1 MATYQAYC
9 KDGSG
14 VYPLGSGRIVHSYT
28 IAANSAKNWYRIGQS
43 TVGQLHPMHAQ
54 FILRASNPQAG
65 VNYYQSWF
73 VDLEVYGQQA
83 GLRVMGNSA
92 SPISQI
98 RVLYEN
104 TAPAVS
110 DSKLSY
116 IDIYLDYV
124 LANATSIEIEEVLVH
139 GMGFLADGAIAAS
152 SVPSG
157 YENRAQ
163 GVYANGILYCSLSSL
178 SDQASYTR
186 LQYTNISA
194 NTTLAVNTTYAMR
207 VLNCT
212 GTITLTLPSPNS
224 NQGWFLIKNNGTGT
238 ITLKPATASVYF
250 DNVSANI
257 TLAPKEA
264 IMLACQSSGHYS
276 ILVDGRIASTVSALA
291 TRVATL
297 EDWQGMFRA

>member
-65 VNYYQSWF
+65 VGYYQSWF
-73 VDLEVYGQQA
+73 VDLEVYGQRA
-83 GLRVMGNSA
+83 GIRVMGNSE

-104 TAPAVS
+104 TASAVS

-157 YENRAQ
+157 YENMAQ
-163 GVYANGILYCSLSSL
+163 GVFANGILYCSLS
-178 SDQASYTR
+178 DQASCTR
-186 LQYTNISA
+186 LRYTNISA

-212 GTITLTLPSPNS
+212 GTITLTIPTANS

-297 EDWQGMFRA
+297 EDWAGMFRA

>member
-9 KDGSG
+9 KDGSS

-65 VNYYQSWF
+65 VGYYQSWF

-83 GLRVMGNSA
+83 GIRVMGNSA
-92 SPISQI
+92 APINQV

-104 TAPAVS
+104 TASAVS
-110 DSKLSY
+110 DSKLTY
-116 IDIYLDYV
+116 IDVYLNYV
-124 LANATSIEIEEVLVH
+124 LANATSVEIEEVLVQ
-139 GMGFLADGAIAAS
+139 GMGFLADGALATS
-152 SVPSG
+152 TVPSG

-163 GVYANGILYCSLSSL
+163 GAYSNGISYCSLS
-178 SDQASYTR
+178 DQTSYAR

-194 NTTLAVNTTYAMR
+194 NTTLVVNTTYAMR

-212 GTITLTLPSPNS
+212 GTITLTIPTVNS

-238 ITLKPATASVYF
+238 ITLKPATTSVYF

-257 TLAPKEA
+257 ILAPKES

-297 EDWQGMFRA
+297 EDWAGMFRA

>member
-65 VNYYQSWF
+65 VGYYQSWF

-104 TAPAVS
+104 TASAVS

-116 IDIYLDYV
+116 IDIYLNYV

-157 YENRAQ
+157 YENMAQ
-163 GVYANGILYCSLSSL
+163 GVYAKGILYCSL

-212 GTITLTLPSPNS
+212 GTITLTIPTANS

-297 EDWQGMFRA
+297 EDWAGMFRA

>member
-65 VNYYQSWF
+65 VGYYQSWF

-83 GLRVMGNSA
+83 GIRVMGNSG

-104 TAPAVS
+104 TASAVS

-116 IDIYLDYV
+116 IDIYLNYV

-139 GMGFLADGAIAAS
+139 GMGFFADGAIAAS

-157 YENRAQ
+157 YENMAQ
-163 GVYANGILYCSLSSL
+163 GVYANGILYCSL

-224 NQGWFLIKNNGTGT
+224 NQGWFFIKNNGTGT
-238 ITLKPATASVYF
+238 ITLKPASASVYF

-257 TLAPKEA
+257 ALEPKESVL
-264 IMLACQSSGHYS
+264 LACQSSGHYS

-297 EDWQGMFRA
+297 EDWAGMFRA

>member
-65 VNYYQSWF
+65 VGYYQSWF

-83 GLRVMGNSA
+83 GLRVMGNSE

-104 TAPAVS
+104 TASAVS

-116 IDIYLDYV
+116 IDIYLNYV

-157 YENRAQ
+157 YENMAQ
-163 GVYANGILYCSLSSL
+163 GVYANGICYCWL

-212 GTITLTLPSPNS
+212 GTITLTIPTANS

-276 ILVDGRIASTVSALA
+276 ILIDGRVSSQLSALA
-291 TRVATL
+291 SRVATL

>member
-9 KDGSG
+9 KDGPS

-28 IAANSAKNWYRIGQS
+28 IAANAAKNWYRIGQS

-65 VNYYQSWF
+65 VGYYQSWF

-83 GLRVMGNSA
+83 GLRVMGNSG

-104 TAPAVS
+104 TASAVS

-116 IDIYLDYV
+116 IDIYLNDV

-157 YENRAQ
+157 YENIAQ
-163 GVYANGILYCSLSSL
+163 GVYSNGIQYCLL

-194 NTTLAVNTTYAMR
+194 NTTLAVNSTYAMR

-224 NQGWFLIKNNGTGT
+224 NQGWFFIKNNGTGT
-238 ITLKPATASVYF
+238 ITLKPATTSVYF

-257 TLAPKEA
+257 TLAPKES

-291 TRVATL
+291 SRVATL
-297 EDWQGMFRA
+297 EDWAGMFRA